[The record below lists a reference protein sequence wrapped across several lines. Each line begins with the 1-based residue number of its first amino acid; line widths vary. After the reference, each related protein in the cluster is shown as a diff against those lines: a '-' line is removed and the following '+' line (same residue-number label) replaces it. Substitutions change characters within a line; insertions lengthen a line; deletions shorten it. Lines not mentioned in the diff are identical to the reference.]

1 MGRGISVQRRVLVHE
16 TFATVRS
23 VVSALVRVAAA
34 ESMEFRM
41 LVHFGLVLRLWHR
54 PAAVQLVCRVVH
66 FFLSWPKVVK
76 TCMVSSNHLYH
87 DK

>member
-1 MGRGISVQRRVLVHE
+1 MGHGISVQRRVLVHE

-41 LVHFGLVLRLWHR
+41 LVHFGLVLRLWRH
-54 PAAVQLVCRVVH
+54 PAAVLVCCVVH
-66 FFLSWPKVVK
+66 FFVSWSNVVK
-76 TCMVSSNHLYH
+76 TCMASSNHLYH